1 MPYRLSPGVAVK
13 YASLVWVGLRRSRA
27 RTILT
32 LLSAIVAFLLF
43 GILNGVGAYLNQ
55 AVERAHLDI
64 LVTNSAGGPPMPFPY
79 LARIQSVAGV
89 KSTAYLTQAGGY
101 YRTPRNGLA
110 IMATDPGIMFRTIS
124 EMQSPEGDKKAIGAI
139 KIGALVTPAL
149 ARKYGWKRGDIISI
163 HADKTPQKNGSADWR
178 FQVVG
183 FLHIDA
189 FPDAPILMANY
200 SYFDAA
206 RATDTGTVQQV
217 WTLISNPGN
226 AGVISNAIDG
236 MFVNSPVQTRT
247 MSQKDATQSAL
258 ARVGNIAFFLNAIIA
273 AVFFTLLLLVGNALM
288 QSFRER
294 IREFAVMKT
303 LGFSDNKIAA
313 LVMAEALALCVAA
326 AFIGLTV
333 AWVGLPLFGKA
344 TGGFLPHPPWIVAVL
359 GMIVALLI
367 GLVCGAIPAWK
378 ASRLTIVGGLARP

>member
-1 MPYRLSPGVAVK
+1 MK

-43 GILNGVGAYLNQ
+43 GILNGIGAYLNQ

-64 LVTNSAGGPPMPFPY
+64 LVTNSAGGLPMPFPY

-89 KSTAYLTQAGGY
+89 KSTTHLTQAAGY
-101 YRTPRNGLA
+101 YKTPRNRLA
-110 IMATDPGIMFRTIS
+110 IFAADPGTFFRTVS
-124 EMQSPEGDKKAIGAI
+124 DMQSSEGDQKAIGETR
-139 KIGALVTPAL
+139 IGALITPAM
-149 ARKYGWKRGDIISI
+149 ARKYGWKRGDAISI
-163 HADKTPQKNGSADWR
+163 RADRTPQKNGSADWR
-178 FQVVG
+178 FQIVG
-183 FLHIDA
+183 FFNIDA
-189 FPDAPILMANY
+189 APDAPILMTNY

-206 RATDTGTVQQV
+206 RATGTGTVQQAL
-217 WTLISNPGN
+217 TLIGNPAN

-236 MFVNSPVQTRT
+236 IFVNSPVQTRT
-247 MSQKDATQSAL
+247 MSQKDAAQSAL

-303 LGFSDNKIAA
+303 LGFSDTKIAA
-313 LVMAEALALCVAA
+313 LVMAEALVLCVAA
-326 AFIGLTV
+326 AVIGLTV
-333 AWVGLPLFGKA
+333 AWIGLPLFGKA
-344 TGGFLPHPPWIVAVL
+344 TGGILPHPPWGVAGL
-359 GMIVALLI
+359 GMIVALLV
-367 GLVCGAIPAWK
+367 GLVCGTIPAWK
-378 ASRLTIVGGLARP
+378 ANRLTIVGGLARP